1 MSQTLPIPPE
11 KMAVY
16 RATAQRREQERR
28 AMVEARRVCALAL
41 AQTASQL
48 LKQQFGAQR
57 VVLFGSILT
66 PAFFHE
72 RSDIDL
78 AVWGLDERLY
88 LRALG
93 RLLDLDPNF
102 EFDLVEFE
110 VAPPRLQASIQKEGQ
125 ELILA

>member
-1 MSQTLPIPPE
+1 M
-11 KMAVY
+11 
-16 RATAQRREQERR
+16 
-28 AMVEARRVCALAL
+28 
-41 AQTASQL
+41 
-48 LKQQFGAQR
+48 
-57 VVLFGSILT
+57 
-66 PAFFHE
+66 
-72 RSDIDL
+72 
-78 AVWGLDERLY
+78 WGLDERLY

>member
-1 MSQTLPIPPE
+1 
-11 KMAVY
+11 
-16 RATAQRREQERR
+16 
-28 AMVEARRVCALAL
+28 MVEARRVRALAL
-41 AQTASQL
+41 AQAAAQL
-48 LKQQFGAQR
+48 LKEQFGAQR
-57 VVLFGSILT
+57 VALFGSILT
-66 PAFFHE
+66 PTFFHE

-78 AVWGLDERLY
+78 AVCGLDERLY

>member
-1 MSQTLPIPPE
+1 MTQRLPIPPE

-16 RATAQRREQERR
+16 RATARQREQARR
-28 AMVEARRVCALAL
+28 AAVEARRVCALAL

-66 PAFFHE
+66 PTFFHE

-78 AVWGLDERLY
+78 AVWGLDERLF

-110 VAPPRLQASIQKEGQ
+110 VAPPRLQAS
-125 ELILA
+125 

>member
-1 MSQTLPIPPE
+1 MTQRLPIPPE

-16 RATAQRREQERR
+16 RATARQREQARR
-28 AMVEARRVCALAL
+28 AAVEARRVCALAL

-78 AVWGLDERLY
+78 AVWGLNERLY

>member
-1 MSQTLPIPPE
+1 MTQRLPIPPE

-16 RATAQRREQERR
+16 RATARQREQARR
-28 AMVEARRVCALAL
+28 AAVEARRVCALAL

-78 AVWGLDERLY
+78 AVWGLNERLY

-110 VAPPRLQASIQKEGQ
+110 VVPPRLQASIQKEGQ

>member
-1 MSQTLPIPPE
+1 MPQTLPIPPE
-11 KMAVY
+11 KMAFY
-16 RATAQRREQERR
+16 RATAQQREQARR
-28 AMVEARRVCALAL
+28 AAVEARRVCALAL
-41 AQTASQL
+41 AQMASQL
-48 LKQQFGAQR
+48 LKEQFGAQR
-57 VVLFGSILT
+57 VALFGSILT

-78 AVWGLDERLY
+78 AVWGLDERLF

-110 VAPPRLQASIQKEGQ
+110 AALPRLQASIQKEGQ
-125 ELILA
+125 DLILA

>member
-1 MSQTLPIPPE
+1 
-11 KMAVY
+11 
-16 RATAQRREQERR
+16 
-28 AMVEARRVCALAL
+28 MVEARRVCALAL

-48 LKQQFGAQR
+48 LKEQFGAQR
-57 VVLFGSILT
+57 VALFGSILT
-66 PAFFHE
+66 PTFFHE

-78 AVWGLDERLY
+78 AVWGLNERLY

-110 VAPPRLQASIQKEGQ
+110 VAAPRLQASIQKEGQ

>member
-1 MSQTLPIPPE
+1 MTQRLPIPPE

-16 RATAQRREQERR
+16 RSTARQREQARR
-28 AMVEARRVCALAL
+28 AAVEARRVCALAL

-78 AVWGLDERLY
+78 AVWGLDERLF